1 MKDTLITDYFVNTNA
16 IVKKAVEASQADI
29 MQLAHAI
36 SEVMIDEGVI
46 QLYGVNHDIALSM
59 ELGFR
64 AGGLVQYHIIDNRH
78 LSLREIV
85 SLEETL
91 APDYL
96 QREDIAQMMFDMYNI
111 EANDAFLIYVSTE
124 VVTST
129 LKLAQIAKEKGHKV
143 FIITNKHA
151 IEATDLENAQSLYE
165 LADLI
170 VDLNIGYPDL
180 FFKVNDVAVSQV
192 SNLVANMF
200 AQALTMEIY
209 TIMKD
214 QGHEPAVLWSMNVP
228 GADSHNRE
236 LTSKYDGRWN
246 S

>member
-143 FIITNKHA
+143 FIITNK
-151 IEATDLENAQSLYE
+151 DF
-165 LADLI
+165 
-170 VDLNIGYPDL
+170 L
-180 FFKVNDVAVSQV
+180 FLVISFKV
-192 SNLVANMF
+192 
-200 AQALTMEIY
+200 
-209 TIMKD
+209 
-214 QGHEPAVLWSMNVP
+214 
-228 GADSHNRE
+228 
-236 LTSKYDGRWN
+236 
-246 S
+246 